1 MPRAA
6 GDKPDAA
13 AGLYAPL
20 PGVLVCCCGT
30 AVAPERAG
38 DWARGVLK
46 AVQPQRM
53 LLLGAMQVRSGLG
66 WVWGAAGSSAGAM
79 QHCLLG
85 VFYPG
90 CPQNATVGQLAGQSL
105 NTAQ

>member
-1 MPRAA
+1 MVPQAA

-38 DWARGVLK
+38 AWARGVLK
-46 AVQPQRM
+46 ALQPQRM

-66 WVWGAAGSSAGAM
+66 RVWDTASSSPGAIKHNIMVCWV
-79 QHCLLG
+79 C
-85 VFYPG
+85 
-90 CPQNATVGQLAGQSL
+90 
-105 NTAQ
+105 